1 MGMPYKKILTKEEA
15 AQKIKHYCSYQERC
29 HSEVKEKLY
38 GYGLRKTEVET
49 LLSQMVEEDYLN
61 EERFAIQFA
70 GGKFRMKQW
79 GKQKIKY
86 ELQQKRVSDYCIKKA
101 LAHIDNDDY
110 DTTLQK
116 VALKKWNTLKG
127 EQYISRQA
135 KTMQFLLRKGYESKQ
150 VAAVVKDLQNKVL
163 L

>member
-1 MGMPYKKILTKEEA
+1 MAYKKILTKEEA

-38 GYGLRKTEVET
+38 GFGLRKTEVEE
-49 LLSQMVEEDYLN
+49 LISELIQEDYLN

-79 GKQKIKY
+79 GKQKIQY
-86 ELQQKRVSDYCIKKA
+86 ALMQKKVSSYCIKKA
-101 LAHIDNDDY
+101 LAQFDEVDY
-110 DTTLQK
+110 TATLHK
-116 VALKKWNTLKG
+116 TALKKWNSLKG

-135 KTMQFLLRKGYESKQ
+135 KTIQFLLSRGFEHQ
-150 VAAVVKDLQNKVL
+150 QAALVVKDLQNKVL

>member
-1 MGMPYKKILTKEEA
+1 MAYKKILTKEEA
-15 AQKIKHYCSYQERC
+15 GQKIKHYCSYQERC

-38 GYGLRKTEVET
+38 GYGLRKVEVEELIS
-49 LLSQMVEEDYLN
+49 LLIEEDYLN

-79 GKQKIKY
+79 GKQKIQY
-86 ELQQKRVSDYCIKKA
+86 ALMQKKVSSYCIKKA
-101 LAHIDNDDY
+101 LAQFDDEDY
-110 DTTLQK
+110 TATLQK
-116 VALKKWNTLKG
+116 IALKKWNSLKG

-135 KTMQFLLRKGYESKQ
+135 KTVQFLLSRGFEHKQ
-150 VAAVVKDLQNKVL
+150 AALVVKDLQNKVL

>member
-1 MGMPYKKILTKEEA
+1 MGTPFKKILTKEEA
-15 AQKIKHYCSYQERC
+15 TQKIKHYCGYQERC
-29 HSEVKEKLY
+29 HAEVKEKLY
-38 GYGLRKTEVET
+38 GYGLRKIEVEA

-86 ELQQKRVSDYCIKKA
+86 ELQQKRVSEYCIKKA
-101 LAHIDNDDY
+101 LAQIDTEDY
-110 DTTLQK
+110 EQTLQK
-116 VALKKWNTLKG
+116 TALKKWNSLKG

-135 KTMQFLLRKGYESKQ
+135 KTMQYLLRKGYESKQ
-150 VAAVVKDLQNKVL
+150 AAAIVKDLQNKVL

>member
-1 MGMPYKKILTKEEA
+1 
-15 AQKIKHYCSYQERC
+15 
-29 HSEVKEKLY
+29 VKEKLY
-38 GYGLRKTEVET
+38 GYGLRKTEIET

-70 GGKFRMKQW
+70 SGKFRMKQW

-86 ELQQKRVSDYCIKKA
+86 ELQQKRVSEYCIKKA

-150 VAAVVKDLQNKVL
+150 VALVVKDLQNKVL